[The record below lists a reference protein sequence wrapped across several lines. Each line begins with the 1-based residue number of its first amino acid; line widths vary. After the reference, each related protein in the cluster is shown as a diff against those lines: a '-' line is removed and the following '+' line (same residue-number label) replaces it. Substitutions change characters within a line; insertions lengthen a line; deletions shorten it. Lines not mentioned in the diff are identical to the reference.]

1 MNKFL
6 QKLKYILWD
15 LFAASI
21 AWSLFFIYRKL
32 LIEPNIFEHLNIV
45 YEDINFWVGL
55 FIIPIFWNILYVS
68 VGTYRKVY
76 RKSRLK
82 ELSQTITISVFGV
95 AIIFFTLILDDQI
108 VSYKNYYDL
117 IFVLFTAHFGITYAG
132 RLLITSRTIK
142 RIHRG
147 KIGFNTLL
155 VGSNGNAVK
164 LYNDLINE
172 EYSSGNF
179 FIGFVNAKDYNK
191 FKMSSILPHLGSV
204 NDISQILTN
213 YKVEEVIIA
222 IERSESDNI
231 TSIITELEMHD
242 VVIKIIPL
250 FQDYIFGNV
259 KTNGIFQTPL
269 VEISPDVM
277 PAWQSTLKRLFDIVG
292 SIIAM
297 IILLPAYIFTALG
310 VKLGSKG
317 PIIYS
322 QERIGRHGKKFMMHK
337 FRSMYSDAEKIGA
350 PQLSSKSDP
359 RITPFGKFMRKVR
372 LDEIPQF
379 YSVVKGEMSIVG
391 PRPERQY
398 FIDKISERA
407 PHYRLLHKIKP
418 GITSWGQVKYGYAEN
433 VDEMIERLKYD
444 ILYLENMSLAMD
456 MKILIWTVLIV
467 VQGRGK

>member
-1 MNKFL
+1 MNKSL

-15 LFAASI
+15 LLAAGLT
-21 AWSLFFIYRKL
+21 WSLFFIYRKL
-32 LIEPNIFEHLNIV
+32 LIEPNIFEHLNFV

-55 FIIPIFWNILYVS
+55 VIIPIFWNILYVS

-82 ELSQTITISVFGV
+82 ELGQTLTNSIFGV

-108 VSYKNYYDL
+108 ISYKNYYDL
-117 IFVLFTAHFGITYAG
+117 IFVLFITHFTLTYLG
-132 RLLITSRTIK
+132 RLAITSRTIK
-142 RIHRG
+142 RVHNG
-147 KIGFNTLL
+147 TIGFNTLI

-164 LYNDLINE
+164 LYNDLINQ

-179 FIGFVNAKDYNK
+179 FIGFVNAKYYDK
-191 FKMSSILPHLGSV
+191 FKMSSILPHLGTI
-204 NDISQILTN
+204 NDISQILTD
-213 YKVEEVIIA
+213 YQVEEVIIA
-222 IERSESDNI
+222 IERSETDII

-250 FQDYIFGNV
+250 FQDYIFGNI
-259 KTNGIFQTPL
+259 KTSGIFQTPL
-269 VEISPDVM
+269 VEISPDLM
-277 PAWQSTLKRLFDIVG
+277 PIWQVTVKRVFDIVV
-292 SIIAM
+292 SAIAM
-297 IILLPAYIFTALG
+297 IILIPAYLFTAIG
-310 VKLGSKG
+310 VKMSSKG

-322 QERIGRHGKKFMMHK
+322 QERVGLHGEPFMMHK
-337 FRSMYSDAEKIGA
+337 FRSMFSNAEQMGT
-350 PQLSSKSDP
+350 PQLSSKTDP
-359 RITPFGKFMRKVR
+359 RITPFGRYIRKVR

-379 YSVVKGEMSIVG
+379 YSVLKGEMSIVG
-391 PRPERQY
+391 PRPERKY
-398 FIDKISERA
+398 FIQKISERA
-407 PHYRLLHKIKP
+407 PHYKLLHKIKP

>member
-1 MNKFL
+1 MNKAL

-15 LFAASI
+15 LLAAGLT
-21 AWSLFFIYRKL
+21 WSLFFVYRKL
-32 LIEPNIFEHLNIV
+32 LIEPNIFEHLNFV

-55 FIIPIFWNILYVS
+55 VIIPIFWNILYVS

-108 VSYKNYYDL
+108 ISYKNYYDL
-117 IFVLFTAHFGITYAG
+117 ILILFITHFFLTYLG
-132 RLLITSRTIK
+132 RLLITTRTIR
-142 RIHRG
+142 RIHSG
-147 KIGFNTLL
+147 EIGFNTLI

-164 LYNDLINE
+164 VYNDLINQ

-179 FIGFVNAKDYNK
+179 FIGFVNAKEYKK
-191 FKMSSILPHLGSV
+191 FKMSSILPHLGTV
-204 NDISQILTN
+204 NDISQILTD
-213 YKVEEVIIA
+213 YQVEEVIIA
-222 IERSESDNI
+222 IERSETDII

-250 FQDYIFGNV
+250 FQDYIFGNI
-259 KTNGIFQTPL
+259 KTTGIFQTPL
-269 VEISPDVM
+269 VEISPDLM
-277 PAWQSTLKRLFDIVG
+277 PVWQVTVKRMFDIVV
-292 SIIAM
+292 SAIAM
-297 IILLPAYIFTALG
+297 IILIPAYIFTAIG
-310 VKLGSKG
+310 VKMSSKG
-317 PIIYS
+317 PIIFS
-322 QERIGRHGKKFMMHK
+322 QERVGLHGKPFKMHK
-337 FRSMYSDAEKIGA
+337 FRSMYSDAEKHGK
-350 PQLSSKSDP
+350 PQLSSKTDP
-359 RITPFGKFMRKVR
+359 RITPFGRFIRKVR

-379 YSVVKGEMSIVG
+379 YSVLKGEMSIVG

-407 PHYRLLHKIKP
+407 PHYKLLHKIKP
-418 GITSWGQVKYGYAEN
+418 GITSWGQVKFGYAEN

>member
-1 MNKFL
+1 MNKSL

-15 LFAASI
+15 ILAAGL
-21 AWSLFFIYRKL
+21 AWSLFFVYRKL
-32 LIEPNIFEHLNIV
+32 LIEPNIFEHLNFV
-45 YEDINFWVGL
+45 YEDLNFWVGL
-55 FIIPIFWNILYVS
+55 VIIPFFWNILYVS

-82 ELSQTITISVFGV
+82 ELSQTITMSILGV
-95 AIIFFTLILDDQI
+95 SIIFFTLILDDQI
-108 VSYKNYYDL
+108 ISYKNYYDMV
-117 IFVLFTAHFGITYAG
+117 FVLFITHFGLTYAG
-132 RLLITSRTIK
+132 RLLITMRTIK

-147 KIGFNTLL
+147 EIGFNTLII
-155 VGSNGNAVK
+155 GSNGNAVK
-164 LYNDLINE
+164 VYNDLINQ

-179 FIGFVNAKDYNK
+179 FVGFVNAKHYNK
-191 FKMSSILPHLGSV
+191 FKMSSILPNLGSISE
-204 NDISQILTN
+204 ISQILTD

-222 IERSESDNI
+222 IERSESDII
-231 TSIITELEMHD
+231 TSVITDLEMHD

-250 FQDYIFGNV
+250 FQDYIFGNI
-259 KTNGIFQTPL
+259 KTSGIFQTPL
-269 VEISPDVM
+269 VEISPDLM
-277 PAWQSTLKRLFDIVG
+277 PAWQITVKRVFDILV

-297 IILLPAYIFTALG
+297 IILIPAYLFTAIG
-310 VKLGSKG
+310 VKLSSPG

-322 QERIGRHGKKFMMHK
+322 QFRVGHHGKQFKMHK
-337 FRSMYSDAEKIGA
+337 FRSMYSDAEKMGN

-359 RITPFGKFMRKVR
+359 RITPFGRFIRKVR

-379 YSVVKGEMSIVG
+379 YSVIKGEMSIVG

-407 PHYRLLHKIKP
+407 PHYKLLHKIKP

-456 MKILIWTVLIV
+456 LKILIWTVLIV

>member
-1 MNKFL
+1 MNKAL

-15 LFAASI
+15 LLAAGLT
-21 AWSLFFIYRKL
+21 WSLFFVYRKL
-32 LIEPNIFEHLNIV
+32 LIEPNIFEHLNFV

-55 FIIPIFWNILYVS
+55 VIIPIFWNILYVS

-82 ELSQTITISVFGV
+82 ELSQTITNSIIGV

-108 VSYKNYYDL
+108 ISYKNYYDL
-117 IFVLFTAHFGITYAG
+117 ILILLLTHFTLTYLG
-132 RLLITSRTIK
+132 RLMITTRTIR

-147 KIGFNTLL
+147 EIGFNTLI

-164 LYNDLINE
+164 VYNDLINQ

-179 FIGFVNAKDYNK
+179 FVGFVNAKEYNK

-204 NDISQILTN
+204 QDISQILTD

-222 IERSESDNI
+222 IERSETDII

-250 FQDYIFGNV
+250 FQDYIFGNI
-259 KTNGIFQTPL
+259 KTSGIFQTPL
-269 VEISPDVM
+269 VEISPDLM
-277 PAWQSTLKRLFDIVG
+277 PVWQVTVKRAFDIVV
-292 SIIAM
+292 SAIAM
-297 IILLPAYIFTALG
+297 IILIPAYVFTAIG
-310 VKLGSKG
+310 VKMSSPG
-317 PIIYS
+317 PIIFS
-322 QERIGRHGKKFMMHK
+322 QERVGLHGKPFKMHK
-337 FRSMYSDAEKIGA
+337 FRSMYSDAEKQGT
-350 PQLSSKSDP
+350 PQLSSKTDS
-359 RITPFGKFMRKVR
+359 RITPFGRFLRKVR

-379 YSVVKGEMSIVG
+379 YSVLKGQMSIVG
-391 PRPERQY
+391 PRPERKY
-398 FIDKISERA
+398 FIEKISERA
-407 PHYRLLHKIKP
+407 PHYKLLHKIKP
-418 GITSWGQVKYGYAEN
+418 GITSWGQVKFGYAEN

>member
-1 MNKFL
+1 MNKSL

-15 LFAASI
+15 ITAAGL
-21 AWSLFFIYRKL
+21 AWSLFFIFRKL
-32 LIEPNIFEHLNIV
+32 LIEPNIFEHLNFV
-45 YEDINFWVGL
+45 YEDVNFWVGL
-55 FIIPIFWNILYVS
+55 IIIPFFWYLLYIS

-82 ELSQTITISVFGV
+82 ELSQTLTTSVIGV

-108 VSYKNYYDL
+108 ISYKNYYEL
-117 IFVLFTAHFGITYAG
+117 LLVLFISHFTLTYIG
-132 RLLITSRTIK
+132 RLMITNRTIK
-142 RIHRG
+142 RIHSG
-147 KIGFNTLL
+147 KIGFNTLI

-164 LYNDLINE
+164 VYNDLINQ
-172 EYSSGNF
+172 EYTSGNF
-179 FIGFVNAKDYNK
+179 FVGFVNAKHYDK
-191 FKMSSILPHLGSV
+191 FKMKSILPHLGPVS
-204 NDISQILTN
+204 NISQVLTE

-222 IERSESDNI
+222 IERSETDTI
-231 TSIITELEMHD
+231 TSIITDLEMHD

-250 FQDYIFGNV
+250 FQDYIFGNI
-259 KTNGIFQTPL
+259 KTTGIFQTPL
-269 VEISPDVM
+269 VEISPDLM
-277 PAWQSTLKRLFDIVG
+277 PAWQITVKRVFDIVV
-292 SIIAM
+292 SIFAM
-297 IILLPAYIFTALG
+297 IILIPVYVFTAIG
-310 VKLGSKG
+310 VKLSSKG

-322 QERIGRHGKKFMMHK
+322 QVRVGNHGNPFKMHK
-337 FRSMYSDAEKIGA
+337 FRSMYSDAEKIGK
-350 PQLSSKSDP
+350 PQLSSKNDP
-359 RITPFGKFMRKVR
+359 RITPFGRFIRKVR

-407 PHYRLLHKIKP
+407 PHYKLLGKIKP

-433 VDEMIERLKYD
+433 VDEMIERLRYD

-456 MKILIWTVLIV
+456 LKILIWTVLIV

>member
-1 MNKFL
+1 V
-6 QKLKYILWD
+6 
-15 LFAASI
+15 AASF

-45 YEDINFWVGL
+45 YEDVNFWVGL
-55 FIIPIFWNILYVS
+55 LIIPIFWNILYVS

-82 ELSQTITISVFGV
+82 ELSQTITISILGV

-117 IFVLFTAHFGITYAG
+117 IFILFTTHFGITYAG

-142 RIHRG
+142 RIHKG

-204 NDISQILTN
+204 NDISQILTD

-277 PAWQSTLKRLFDIVG
+277 PAWQSTLKRLFDIVA

-297 IILLPAYIFTALG
+297 FILLPAYIFTALG
-310 VKLGSKG
+310 VKMSSKG

-322 QERIGRHGKKFMMHK
+322 QERVGRHGKKFMMHK
-337 FRSMYSDAEKIGA
+337 FRSMYSDAEKIGT

>member
-1 MNKFL
+1 MNKPL

-15 LFAASI
+15 LLAASL
-21 AWSLFFIYRKL
+21 AWSLFFVYRKL
-32 LIEPNIFEHLNIV
+32 LIEPNIFEHLNFV
-45 YEDINFWVGL
+45 FEDLNFWVGL
-55 FIIPIFWNILYVS
+55 IIIPIFWNILYVS

-82 ELSQTITISVFGV
+82 ELSQTITIAIIGV

-108 VSYKNYYDL
+108 ISYKNYYDL
-117 IFVLFTAHFGITYAG
+117 ILVLFVTHFTLTYTG
-132 RLLITSRTIK
+132 RLIITSRTIR
-142 RIHRG
+142 RIHSG
-147 KIGFNTLL
+147 KIGFNTLII
-155 VGSNGNAVK
+155 GSNGNAVK
-164 LYNDLINE
+164 VYNDLINQ

-179 FIGFVNAKDYNK
+179 FIGFVNAKEYNK

-204 NDISQILTN
+204 NDISQILTDFN
-213 YKVEEVIIA
+213 VEEVIIA
-222 IERSESDNI
+222 IERSETDII
-231 TSIITELEMHD
+231 TSIITELEMHE

-250 FQDYIFGNV
+250 FQDYIFGNI
-259 KTNGIFQTPL
+259 KTSGIFQTPL
-269 VEISPDVM
+269 VEISPEIM
-277 PAWQSTLKRLFDIVG
+277 PAWQMTMKRLIDILA
-292 SIIAM
+292 SIVAM
-297 IILLPAYIFTALG
+297 IILIPAYLVTAIG
-310 VKLGSKG
+310 VKLSSKG

-322 QERIGRHGKKFMMHK
+322 QERIGLHGKPFRMHK
-337 FRSMYSDAEKIGA
+337 FRSMYSDAEKRGT
-350 PQLSSKSDP
+350 PQLSSKADP
-359 RITPFGKFMRKVR
+359 RITPFGRFIRKVR

-379 YSVVKGEMSIVG
+379 YSVIKGEMSIVG

-407 PHYRLLHKIKP
+407 PHYKLMHKIKP

-444 ILYLENMSLAMD
+444 VLYLENMSLAMD

>member
-1 MNKFL
+1 MNKAL

-15 LFAASI
+15 LLAAGLT
-21 AWSLFFIYRKL
+21 WSLFFVYRKL
-32 LIEPNIFEHLNIV
+32 LIEPNIFEHLNFV

-55 FIIPIFWNILYVS
+55 VIIPIFWNILYVS

-82 ELSQTITISVFGV
+82 ELSQTITNSIIGV

-108 VSYKNYYDL
+108 ISYKNYYDL
-117 IFVLFTAHFGITYAG
+117 ILILLLTHFSLTYFG
-132 RLLITSRTIK
+132 RLMITTRTIR

-147 KIGFNTLL
+147 EIGFNTLI

-164 LYNDLINE
+164 VYNDLINQ

-179 FIGFVNAKDYNK
+179 FVGFVNAKEYNK

-204 NDISQILTN
+204 QDISQILTD

-222 IERSESDNI
+222 IERSETDII

-250 FQDYIFGNV
+250 FQDYIFGNI
-259 KTNGIFQTPL
+259 KTSGIFQTPL
-269 VEISPDVM
+269 VEISPDLM
-277 PAWQSTLKRLFDIVG
+277 PVWQVTVKRAFDIVV
-292 SIIAM
+292 SAIAM
-297 IILLPAYIFTALG
+297 IVLIPAYVFTAIG
-310 VKLGSKG
+310 VKMSSPG
-317 PIIYS
+317 PIIFS
-322 QERIGRHGKKFMMHK
+322 QERVGLHGKPFKMHK
-337 FRSMYSDAEKIGA
+337 FRSMYSDAEKQGT
-350 PQLSSKSDP
+350 PQLSSKTDP
-359 RITPFGKFMRKVR
+359 RITPFGRFIRKVR

-379 YSVVKGEMSIVG
+379 YSVLKGQMSIVG
-391 PRPERQY
+391 PRPERKY
-398 FIDKISERA
+398 FIEKISERA
-407 PHYRLLHKIKP
+407 PHYKLLHKIKP
-418 GITSWGQVKYGYAEN
+418 GITSWGQVKFGYAEN